1 MKKNLF
7 ISLMLI
13 YMTTL
18 TQLQATPVFAEQYHA
33 KCSTCHSMMPTLNK
47 TGLKFLRNGF
57 RFDKSDPTQLSNF
70 LDPKDANSSSILPL
84 HALVGVNT
92 DTKTRS
98 DVEKINIYFGGRMT
112 DTLSVYGVTRS
123 TFNKKKNHKLFG
135 QTNSRGFIQWNPAD
149 SEHVVKLGY
158 MDPLTMFSNADRVLM
173 DNGLMGSG
181 LVKKAPKSKKKPT
194 CSKQSSM
201 MQKEQIEAMK
211 KKFGPN
217 PTLKQKKQLKMA
229 SMPKE
234 PYKMAVPKSG
244 VGLVKGIEYSYL
256 YDDTALFLVNV
267 GIPTSSFFASDD
279 DFETTA
285 GIQLRDIGGYDFGF
299 IYSHQELANITSD
312 SYIIPIEKEFLNGQ
326 LTYIGNLVYRDSD
339 QYFNPYY
346 GMDNSFVFQ
355 VKDDTQVR
363 FIASFDRDEDETS
376 NSGYTLTYSKS
387 WEDRYLMH
395 LSGGTMRTAE
405 FDESIAKLSLYMF
418 L

>member
-7 ISLMLI
+7 ISLIVI
-13 YMTTL
+13 YITTL
-18 TQLQATPVFAEQYHA
+18 TQLQATPVFAEQYNV

-57 RFDKSDPTQLSNF
+57 RFDKSDPTLLSNF
-70 LDPKDANSSSILPL
+70 LNAKDNASRTVPMHTLI
-84 HALVGVNT
+84 GINT
-92 DTKTRS
+92 DTKTRL

-112 DTLSVYGVTRS
+112 DTLSAYAVTRS
-123 TFNKKKNHKLFG
+123 TFNKKRNHKLFG
-135 QTNSRGFIQWNPAD
+135 RTNSRSFIQWNPSD
-149 SEHVVKLGY
+149 SKHVVKLGY

-181 LVKKAPKSKKKPT
+181 LIKKAPKSKKKPSWST
-194 CSKQSSM
+194 QSSM
-201 MQKEQIEAMK
+201 MQKEQIQAMK
-211 KKFGPN
+211 KEFGAT

-234 PYKMAVPKSG
+234 SYKMAVPKAG

-267 GIPTSSFFASDD
+267 GIPTSPFFATDD

-285 GIQLRDIGGYDFGF
+285 GVQLLDIDGYDFGF
-299 IYSHQELANITSD
+299 IYSHQELGNITSD
-312 SYIIPIEKEFLNGQ
+312 SYIIPIEKDFFKGQ

-346 GMDNSFVFQ
+346 GMDNSFVYQ
-355 VKDDTQVR
+355 VNDDTQVR
-363 FIASFDRDEDETS
+363 FIASFDRDEDEIS

-387 WEDRYLMH
+387 WQDKYLMH
-395 LSGGTMRTAE
+395 LSGGTIRTSE
-405 FDESIAKLSLYMF
+405 FEESIAKLSLYMF

>member
-7 ISLMLI
+7 ISLLVI
-13 YMTTL
+13 FMTSL
-18 TQLQATPVFAEQYHA
+18 TQLQATPVFAQQYHA

-47 TGLKFLRNGF
+47 TGLMFLRNGF
-57 RFDKSDPTQLSNF
+57 RFGEGDPTVLSNF
-70 LDPKDANSSSILPL
+70 LDAKDNASRILPV

-98 DVEKINIYFGGRMT
+98 DVEKVNIYFGGRMT
-112 DTLSVYGVTRS
+112 DTLSLYGVTRS
-123 TFNKKKNHKLFG
+123 TFNKKRNHELFG
-135 QTNSRGFIQWNPAD
+135 RTNSRGFIQWNP
-149 SEHVVKLGY
+149 SGSKHVVKLGY

-181 LVKKAPKSKKKPT
+181 LIKKAPKSKKQPT
-194 CSKQSSM
+194 WSKQSSM
-201 MQKEQIEAMK
+201 MKKEQIEAMK
-211 KKFGPN
+211 KKFGSN
-217 PTLKQKKQLKMA
+217 PTLKQKKQLRMA

-234 PYKMAVPKSG
+234 PYKMAVPKAG

-256 YDDTALFLVNV
+256 YDEKALFLVNV
-267 GIPTSSFFASDD
+267 GIPTSPFFATDD

-285 GIQLRDIGGYDFGF
+285 GVQLRDVGGYDFGF

-312 SYIIPIEKEFLNGQ
+312 SYIIPVEKDFFNGQ

-346 GMDNSFVFQ
+346 GMDNSFVYQ
-355 VKDDTQVR
+355 VNDDTQVR

-376 NSGYTLTYSKS
+376 NSGYTITYSKS
-387 WEDRYLMH
+387 WKDKYLMH
-395 LSGGTMRTAE
+395 LSGGTIRTSE
-405 FDESIAKLSLYMF
+405 FDESIAKISIYMF